1 MGRRRQNSVS
11 DRTDECVPDT
21 AEHSRHTAGN
31 DDDEIMRPMEKPRH
45 TRASP
50 QLSLSL
56 ARCALSTI
64 FFLNGV
70 VLASWV
76 PHIPAVKAR
85 HAVTDGQLGLILLSM
100 AVGS

>member
-1 MGRRRQNSVS
+1 MDQ
-11 DRTDECVPDT
+11 
-21 AEHSRHTAGN
+21 
-31 DDDEIMRPMEKPRH
+31 PRH
-45 TRASP
+45 TRA
-50 QLSLSL
+50 LSQPPPFL

-85 HAVTDGQLGLILLSM
+85 HALGDGQLGVLQLPREGAALDQEIDLN
-100 AVGS
+100 AG